1 MVLRLLPALVL
12 LSALAACDG
21 HLIVSRGFHVAY
33 SSPEVAGG
41 AGDRLWVEVLGTP
54 REDWAA
60 ADLRASVIDIFRK
73 DGAAWLNTTYTGDA
87 ALAQNPSYRLRVLFN
102 PALGAPS
109 ATACGKAVTAGEGA
123 SGEVFMAL
131 CRDETAL
138 SYGWGILGDIG
149 PLAGEMQRLGQ
160 FLLIMAM
167 TILPDQNPLRDGVC
181 DPPDNC

>member
-12 LSALAACDG
+12 LSALAACEG
-21 HLIVSRGFHVAY
+21 PRVISRGFHVAY

-60 ADLRASVIDIFRK
+60 ADLRAAVIDIFQK

-102 PALGAPS
+102 PARGSPS
-109 ATACGKAVTAGEGA
+109 AKACTKAVTEGEGA
-123 SGEVFMAL
+123 PGEVFMAL

-138 SYGWGILGDIG
+138 SYGWGILGDVG
-149 PLAGEMQRLGQ
+149 PLADERQRLGR
-160 FLLIMAM
+160 FLLVMAM
-167 TILPDQNPLRDGVC
+167 SILPDQNPVRDRSC
-181 DPPDNC
+181 KPPNDC